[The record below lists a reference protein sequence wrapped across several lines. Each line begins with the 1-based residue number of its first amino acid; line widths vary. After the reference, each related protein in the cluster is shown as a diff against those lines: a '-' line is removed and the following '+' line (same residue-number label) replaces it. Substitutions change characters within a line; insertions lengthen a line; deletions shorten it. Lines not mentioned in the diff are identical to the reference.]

1 MARYKLKDLSL
12 TNLEYGSGAATIP
25 YDGKTRYV
33 RITDIDDQGKLSSDF
48 VSPSSIDDKYIL
60 NDGDILFARTGA
72 TVGKSFR
79 YHTSDGRCLYAGFLI
94 RVVPNQLLVRP
105 DYLWFFTKSP
115 KYKTFVQNSM
125 KVVAQPNINAKQY
138 GDLELYVPSLN
149 EQDSIIS
156 IFSTIKATIELRQQQ
171 LQALDDLVK
180 ARFVEMFGDP
190 IVNPKGYPIVPISD
204 LFDVGSSKR
213 VFESEWRSEG
223 VPFYRAREIVKLSKD
238 GFVDNDLFIE
248 EGLYEKYKAKYGVPK
263 AGDMMVTGVGTL
275 GICYIVQPNDRFY
288 FKDGNTLWF
297 KNKGLCNVRFIM
309 EQYNTDFVRGQ
320 IEANA
325 NVSTVGTYTI
335 TNANNTMILL
345 PSIEEQNEFDSFVS
359 QVDKSKVVVQK
370 ALDEAQVLF
379 DSLMQQYFG

>member
-1 MARYKLKDLSL
+1 M
-12 TNLEYGSGAATIP
+12 
-25 YDGKTRYV
+25 
-33 RITDIDDQGKLSSDF
+33 
-48 VSPSSIDDKYIL
+48 
-60 NDGDILFARTGA
+60 FARTGA

>member
-1 MARYKLKDLSL
+1 MTKSFDEVFEDYTKYGTKIK
-12 TNLEYGSGAATIP
+12 TEEYCESGEHI
-25 YDGKTRYV
+25 
-33 RITDIDDQGKLSSDF
+33 IIDQGQEQ
-48 VSPSSIDDKYIL
+48 I
-60 NDGDILFARTGA
+60 
-72 TVGKSFR
+72 
-79 YHTSDGRCLYAGFLI
+79 AG
-94 RVVPNQLLVRP
+94 
-105 DYLWFFTKSP
+105 YT
-115 KYKTFVQNSM
+115 
-125 KVVAQPNINAKQY
+125 
-138 GDLELYVPSLN
+138 DLEDGLFEHVPAIVFGDHTRVIKYVDTPFFLGADGVKVLRSKFTDANYKYLYYALKNARIPNTGYNRHFKWLKETRINYPNTDRQAKLVGVL
-149 EQDSIIS
+149 DGVTGIIE
-156 IFSTIKATIELRQQQ
+156 KRQQQ
-171 LQALDDLVK
+171 LSALDDLIK

-359 QVDKSKVVVQK
+359 QVDKSKSVIQK
-370 ALDEAQVLF
+370 ALDETQLLF
-379 DSLMQQYFG
+379 DSLMQEYFG